1 MIQDDFSFRESFC
14 WEDPG
19 LPLRN
24 MQLIKELR
32 VFEKSIQEGLA
43 RIEKEPTPNKELIK
57 QEKTILEATQKE
69 IQRLERQSFSSQ
81 FGPG

>member
-1 MIQDDFSFRESFC
+1 MMQDDISFRDSFC
-14 WEDPG
+14 WEDSG

-43 RIEKEPTPNKELIK
+43 RIKKEPTPNKELIK
-57 QEKTILEATQKE
+57 QEKTILEATQRE
-69 IQRLERQSFSSQ
+69 IQRLEKQSLYSQ
-81 FGPG
+81 LDPH